1 MEESNCDVTAPH
13 PCSMRRDA
21 IVKSVAFRVD
31 GDGEQRHHAAVASQ
45 QIEDDSMTNTLTSS
59 GKNQGEFFPGLH
71 PVVFGCL
78 RQTSVPRIW
87 FLRIVANPYP
97 FVVFI
102 SSLRVIYI

>member
-1 MEESNCDVTAPH
+1 MEESNYDVTAPH
-13 PCSMRRDA
+13 PCSMRRDT

-31 GDGEQRHHAAVASQ
+31 GDGEQRHHAAVAQ

-102 SSLRVIYI
+102 SS